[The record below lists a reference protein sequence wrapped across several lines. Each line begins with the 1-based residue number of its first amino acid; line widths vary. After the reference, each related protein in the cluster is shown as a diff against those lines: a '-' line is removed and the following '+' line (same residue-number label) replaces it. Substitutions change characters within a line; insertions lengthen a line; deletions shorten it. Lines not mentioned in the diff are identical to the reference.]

1 MELRWWWIV
10 IVGLAALVVIVLA
23 AFLWPLRQQPRRLRP
38 LAWVNRLTE
47 LPEYARAYR
56 RYRILLA
63 AIAATTVAVLICAI
77 VATARP
83 VSTQATAAEIN
94 RAHPEDVML
103 CLQDDPASHDASVLL
118 SYFGEQAAEFESQRL
133 GLTALTSRVIPLTRD
148 YPFLQDELGRYASLE
163 RLVATEN
170 PTPEDTAVLRRAQH
184 EFGRTV
190 NYSDYQLTV
199 NDALAMCMKGF
210 PGVGTPSD
218 ARRSVIYLGPAG
230 KSESPIFSDDA
241 LTALARSSGIQV
253 NVLTRTTLDAAG
265 GLNAVATASG
275 GRFISYAAAA
285 GAGADGGKDGGKDG
299 GDAGGKDDGAEQAN
313 QDTLDNALR
322 THLDGIRSHPPALT
336 KPDGTILV
344 EQVRDRPNLVLTI
357 GLLIVIVFS
366 IALAGVRR

>member
-1 MELRWWWIV
+1 MELRWGWV
-10 IVGLAALVVIVLA
+10 VLVGLVALAVIVLA
-23 AFLWPLRQQPRRLRP
+23 AFLWPMRQQPRRLRP
-38 LAWVNRLTE
+38 LAWVGRLTE

-63 AIAATTVAVLICAI
+63 AIAATTVAVLLCAI

-83 VSTQATAAEIN
+83 VSAQATAAEVN

-118 SYFGEQAAEFESQRL
+118 SYFGDQVGGFDSQRL
-133 GLTALTSRVIPLTRD
+133 GLTSRTTRVIPLTRD

-163 RLVATEN
+163 RLAHTEN
-170 PTPEDTAVLRRAQH
+170 LTPEDTAVLQRAQH

-199 NDALAMCMKGF
+199 NDALAMCMRGF
-210 PGVGTPSD
+210 SGVGQPSD

-230 KSESPIFSDDA
+230 GSESPIYSDDA
-241 LTALARSSGIQV
+241 LAALARSSGIQV
-253 NVLTRTTLDAAG
+253 NVLTRTTLDASG
-265 GLNAVATASG
+265 GLSGIATGTG

-285 GAGADGGKDGGKDG
+285 GADGGNGGT
-299 GDAGGKDDGAEQAN
+299 AQAD
-313 QDTLDNALR
+313 QDTLDKALR
-322 THLDGIRSHPPALT
+322 SHLDGIRSHPPAVT
-336 KPDGTILV
+336 RPDGTILV

-366 IALAGVRR
+366 ISLAGVRR